1 MIVAGM
7 TRTTKASAPGLIV
20 CMLVLAMTG
29 CQTTGSTPGETK
41 YGLFFSPADHIQE
54 LLGQDDFQSASDVY
68 KSEHDYFAEDSE
80 KRKLVARQLADRLVQ
95 EITPGL
101 ARSQRA
107 LDAVTWP
114 TEVDNWA
121 AVRSALKNG
130 EQTIVDLRE
139 HRILTEE
146 AYRPASATELEAGL
160 ETLRHEIAT
169 SADTMFQQYDI
180 RRGESFFDAYPID
193 LHRRSFF
200 ATKSWGNKLDRLS
213 IVDLKRVL
221 DHYGRYIS
229 DTMKLRLGTRFY
241 EGQLAL
247 SANDKSSDLS
257 RMMTAVSATRKSG
270 FDLNRIP
277 GAKIALVEVTSKTL
291 LKKGEIEFPIS
302 IDLDLPFDATKADLD
317 RVFDNPV
324 AKNADVIILLDVA
337 LAKTDRVIDK
347 LEKVASEYQSGTR
360 SEPNPAYAQGKN
372 VVDAAKMEF
381 QGARFD
387 TAVAGSQFCY
397 GWGCLAT
404 AITQGIY
411 AGIASKKE
419 EAYKAAVAALNA
431 TPMTVEKPVYSPYT
445 FNKAYIDAA
454 KVATV
459 NYYVIDRLSKTYFR
473 DTFDARQSESFVV
486 AYGAH
491 AKERYPHS
499 QLGNTNKEQ
508 EVSDF
513 EEAELDIKLS
523 SILDQFLAKRAN
535 LKPMPSLVAIRKQI
549 LSDKNR
555 VLAAVKEREYVAVPS
570 RQDARFER
578 TVVIYNPGGSLGSG
592 FFVDDDTVLTNYH
605 VIEGAKFV
613 EIKMFDGQ
621 ETFGKIIAHDIRLDL
636 ALIKVQARGVPVRF
650 LGKREIPLG
659 ETVEAIGH
667 PDGLEFTI
675 TRGVISAMRERE
687 SLYTPGAKKV
697 RFIQT
702 DTAINPGNSGGP
714 LFLNDTVIGV
724 NNNKIVKNDIE
735 GIGFSVHYS
744 EVIGFLRKHGFKP
757 YLGT

>member
-7 TRTTKASAPGLIV
+7 THTAKASAPGLIV
-20 CMLVLAMTG
+20 CMLVLAITG
-29 CQTTGSTPGETK
+29 CKTTGSTPGETK
-41 YGLFFSPADHIQE
+41 YGLFFSPADHIEE

-68 KSEHDYFAEDSE
+68 ESEHDYFAGDSE
-80 KRKLVARQLADRLVQ
+80 RRKLVARQLADRLVQ
-95 EITPGL
+95 EFTPRL

-114 TEVDNWA
+114 AGVDNWA

-139 HRILTEE
+139 HRILAEE
-146 AYRPASATELEAGL
+146 TYRPASATDLEAGL
-160 ETLRHEIAT
+160 ESLRREIAT

-180 RRGESFFDAYPID
+180 RRGASFFDAYPID
-193 LHRRSFF
+193 LQRRSFF
-200 ATKSWGNKLDRLS
+200 ATKSWGNKLDPLS
-213 IVDLKRVL
+213 IVDLKRIL
-221 DHYGRYIS
+221 AHYGPYIS

-241 EGQLAL
+241 EGKIAL
-247 SANDKSSDLS
+247 SANDKNSKLS
-257 RMMTAVSATRKSG
+257 RMMTAVSAARKSG
-270 FDLNRIP
+270 FELGRIP
-277 GAKIALVEVTSKTL
+277 DAKIALVEVTSKTL

-302 IDLDLPFDATKADLD
+302 IDLDLPFDATKAELD
-317 RVFDNPV
+317 RAFDNPV
-324 AKNADVIILLDVA
+324 ARNADIIILLDVA
-337 LAKTDRVIDK
+337 LAKTDRVIDR

-360 SEPNPAYAQGKN
+360 SEPNPAYAQAKN
-372 VVDAAKMEF
+372 VVDAAKMEY
-381 QGARFD
+381 QSARFD
-387 TAVAGSQFCY
+387 SAIAGSRFCY
-397 GWGCLAT
+397 GWGCLAS
-404 AITQGIY
+404 AITQGIF
-411 AGIASKKE
+411 AAMDAEKE

-486 AYGAH
+486 AYGVH
-491 AKERYPHS
+491 AKERYSYS
-499 QLGNTNKEQ
+499 QLSNTNKEQ

-523 SILDQFLAKRAN
+523 SILDQFLAKHAK
-535 LKPMPSLVAIRKQI
+535 LEPLPSLVAIRKQI

-555 VLAAVKEREYVAVPS
+555 VLAAVKEREYVAVPA

-578 TVVIYNPGGSLGSG
+578 TVVVYNPGGSLGSG

-605 VIEGAKFV
+605 VIEDAKFV

-650 LGKREIPLG
+650 LGKREIQLG

-667 PDGLEFTI
+667 PNGLEFTI

-744 EVIGFLRKHGFKP
+744 EVIDFLRKHGFKP
-757 YLGT
+757 YLGM